1 MQTDRAA
8 GFEPERDNLASMVEA
23 ASVKAATLHV
33 NRAEG
38 GATATDPLRGANKKH
53 SRHQRISQFDG
64 MLQDAHYLLNYAIE
78 AGIEVEPDIAKR
90 ILAAIRM
97 GRAAWDTPEA
107 GELAAAITKLAAKLK
122 PVTAETLRAS
132 REDADQAIR
141 GYERIALC
149 LALFVVPLSLISFIS
164 AGISNKISADI
175 AAANEYLLTMHT
187 QVDTLNLSSEL
198 TPPLVLGELQKFAIE
213 MQSIYS
219 HSKQLKWLS
228 PFPEEFPCSIAAVS
242 DDRPVSAQGEKNGCT
257 LQLQLAKNLNTFSL
271 LKNEL
276 EAKTT
281 AYQTI
286 RDYAN
291 SVTANVALV
300 WGAIGNIILPVLYAL
315 LGACAAVLRAFTQQ
329 LTARTFA
336 PTYATPA
343 RFYIAGIGGGVI
355 GLFNNV
361 FGQTLSVSPLAIAF
375 LVGYAADIF
384 FSFLE
389 AATQNLG
396 KTKLGS

>member
-1 MQTDRAA
+1 VVQNKPKPMA
-8 GFEPERDNLASMVEA
+8 EA
-23 ASVKAATLHV
+23 ANGRKHLL
-33 NRAEG
+33 RDAE
-38 GATATDPLRGANKKH
+38 H
-53 SRHQRISQFDG
+53 
-64 MLQDAHYLLNYAIE
+64 LLNYAVE
-78 AGIEVEPDIAKR
+78 AGIEVESDIAKR
-90 ILAAIRM
+90 ILAAITV
-97 GRAAWDTPEA
+97 GHAVWDSPEA
-107 GELAAAITKLAAKLK
+107 GEVAAAITKLAAKLK

-149 LALFVVPLSLISFIS
+149 LAVFVVPLSLISFIS

-175 AAANEYLLTMHT
+175 TAANEDLLTMHT
-187 QVDTLNLSSEL
+187 QVDTLNSSSEPI
-198 TPPLVLGELQKFAIE
+198 PPYLLGELQKFAIE
-213 MQSIYS
+213 MRSIHN
-219 HSKQLKWLS
+219 HSKQLRWLS
-228 PFPEEFPCSIAAVS
+228 PFPEDDPCPNATTPSVAAEGAKT
-242 DDRPVSAQGEKNGCT
+242 DCT
-257 LQLQLAKNLNTFSL
+257 LQLAQNLSTFQL

-276 EAKTT
+276 DKKTT
-281 AYQTI
+281 TYQTI

-361 FGQTLSVSPLAIAF
+361 FGQTLSVSPLALAF
-375 LVGYAADIF
+375 LVGYATDIF